1 MKNPHILIVDDDT
14 DLTSSMNLILTSR
27 GYRTSVADNGA
38 QALDLLRKW
47 CEQDALPDLVLTD
60 LKMPVM
66 DGMELMDQMKR
77 EEIPVR
83 VAVATGH
90 HDQNTLERLKR
101 RDRPYILYK
110 PFDTQEFLVFLQNIF
125 LNEMKLEKDHVR
137 FQDRK
142 RSGGPQDES

>member
-1 MKNPHILIVDDDT
+1 MKNPHVLIVDDDT
-14 DLTSSMNLILTSR
+14 DLTSSLNLILTSR

-77 EEIPVR
+77 EDIPVR
-83 VAVATGH
+83 VAVATGY
-90 HDQNTLERLKR
+90 DDRKTLERLER
-101 RDRPYILYK
+101 RDCPYVLYK
-110 PFDTQEFLVFLQNIF
+110 PFDAQEFLVFLQDIF
-125 LNEMKLEKDHVR
+125 ANEWNR
-137 FQDRK
+137 GQ
-142 RSGGPQDES
+142 

>member
-1 MKNPHILIVDDDT
+1 MKSTHILIVDDDT
-14 DLTSSMNLILTSR
+14 DFSSSLSLILSSR

-83 VAVATGH
+83 VAVATGY
-90 HDQNTLERLKR
+90 DDRETMERLER
-101 RDRPYILYK
+101 RDCPYVLHK
-110 PFDTQEFLVFLQNIF
+110 PFDAQEFLGFLQDSF
-125 LNEMKLEKDHVR
+125 
-137 FQDRK
+137 
-142 RSGGPQDES
+142 PQ